1 MIAYSEALQHLMEAA
16 APLPAERLALHEAA
30 GRILATDIISGQSLP
45 PFDNSAMDG
54 FALRANGTP
63 FESDTE
69 FVVQGWQGSPRSRS
83 APPYP
88 AQPACARQS

>member
-1 MIAYSEALQHLMEAA
+1 MIAYNEALQHLMEAA
-16 APLPAERLALHEAA
+16 TPLPAERLTLHEAG

-63 FESDTE
+63 FEA
-69 FVVQGWQGSPRSRS
+69 VPRLRCR
-83 APPYP
+83 AGRPQAMPVP
-88 AQPACARQS
+88 RAARAHGKS